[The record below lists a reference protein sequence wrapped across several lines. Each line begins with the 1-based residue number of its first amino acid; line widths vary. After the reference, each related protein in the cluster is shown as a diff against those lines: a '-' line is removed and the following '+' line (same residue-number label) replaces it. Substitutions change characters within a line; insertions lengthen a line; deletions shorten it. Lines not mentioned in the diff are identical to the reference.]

1 MDWRKRHRL
10 YNIILSASIVLMMVA
25 VCPTFCL
32 SQDTTSTSNT
42 WNNEQWEE
50 AKKGLNYDE
59 KTKEKKKKE
68 EANEVEE
75 IEEKS
80 SWNIAEFFNRIF
92 TSQLGKII
100 SIVLIIGLLVYTVI
114 KILVVKGNDSGKK
127 IASINSIEDFEEIE
141 DNLPESD
148 LEKFLRLALE
158 KRDFKL
164 AVRILFLT
172 TIQKLNEAE
181 IIHWKKDKTNQ
192 DYLYEMRKSSDYE
205 QFRYLTFTYEI
216 IWYGD
221 TPIDE
226 KIYARLNPSFKNYN
240 DKLSVGDKKQ

>member
-1 MDWRKRHRL
+1 MDWRKKHRSFP
-10 YNIILSASIVLMMVA
+10 IILIIYIVLMMVV
-25 VCPTFCL
+25 VCPTVCM
-32 SQDTTSTSNT
+32 SQGTTSTSNT

-59 KTKEKKKKE
+59 ETKEKKKKE
-68 EANEVEE
+68 DTNQVED
-75 IEEKS
+75 IDEKS
-80 SWNIAEFFNRIF
+80 SWGIAEFFNRIF

-100 SIVLIIGLLVYTVI
+100 SIVLIIVLLVYIAI

-127 IASINSIEDFEEIE
+127 IVSINSIESFEEIE

-158 KRDFKL
+158 KGDFKL
-164 AVRILFLT
+164 ALRVLFLT

-181 IIHWKKDKTNQ
+181 LIQWKKDKTNQ
-192 DYLYEMRKSSDYE
+192 DYLYEMRTSLEYD

-216 IWYGD
+216 VWYGD
-221 TPIDE
+221 TPINE
-226 KIYARLNPSFKNYN
+226 EVYSHLNSFFKNYN
-240 DKLSVGDKKQ
+240 DKLSIGDKKQ